1 MIALFALLCAVAVAQ
16 VDITTTTMSGNSTGT
31 NATTIMSTA
40 TVAANATTTETSLA
54 VTNATV
60 TESTTTSDAT
70 TTSESTT
77 VETVSTYASEYWP
90 TEEPTTTTSPPSS
103 STGQPLTSTTLATTK
118 TATTAANATAT
129 TTVGIDQGSIRWPA
143 ACGSCDGGDNDA
155 CVFQLPTAARR
166 EPFVCASGACGSGG
180 PNEVC
185 TKALARGCSLLPNST
200 AAAQF
205 FGCPDDSN
213 ATLACNK
220 TAGSSSAA
228 CQVCAPAAETTC
240 AANEELTAFC
250 EPYEL
255 CGTPDTYCLSS
266 GTVVT
271 GSLRCMPAE
280 CLVCGGEVASCAVL
294 AWPNRTVSF
303 GGCLPSPTWSEAAL
317 LRYTE
322 PLKFARWRQARLRFK
337 LAPADISLTRLVAA
351 LGGSPKHIQTVTQL
365 EHGDDVAGGAVF
377 VDAVVRMPSP
387 MMYNLEALLRH
398 PRTTAAR
405 DLASRFGIIAF
416 ERVDDAGGGGDTVA
430 PVVDAANRAA
440 VATLLVGAAAGSALW

>member
-1 MIALFALLCAVAVAQ
+1 MIVLFALLCAVAVAQ
-16 VDITTTTMSGNSTGT
+16 VDNTTTTSTST
-31 NATTIMSTA
+31 DSNATTIMPTA
-40 TVAANATTTETSLA
+40 TFATNATTQTETLA
-54 VTNATV
+54 TAETNATV

-70 TTSESTT
+70 T
-77 VETVSTYASEYWP
+77 VETVSTYASEYWF
-90 TEEPTTTTSPPSS
+90 TEEPLPSGSLTTGPTLTTTT
-103 STGQPLTSTTLATTK
+103 LTTTK
-118 TATTAANATAT
+118 TTTTTATAT
-129 TTVGIDQGSIRWPA
+129 TVVGVDRGSIRWPA
-143 ACGSCDGGDNDA
+143 ACAACDGGDKDA
-155 CVFQLPTAARR
+155 CVFQLPTVARR

-180 PNEVC
+180 ANEVC

-200 AAAQF
+200 AALPF

-213 ATLACNK
+213 ATLACNT
-220 TAGSSSAA
+220 TAAA
-228 CQVCAPAAETTC
+228 CQVCVPAAQTMC

-250 EPYEL
+250 EPYDL
-255 CGTPDTYCLSS
+255 CGTPDTYCLSA

-280 CLVCGGEVASCAVL
+280 CLVCGGEVASCAVF

-351 LGGSPKHIQTVTQL
+351 LGGSPKHIQMVTLL
-365 EHGDDVAGGAVF
+365 EHDDDVAAGAVF

-398 PRTTAAR
+398 PHTTAAR
-405 DLASRFGIIAF
+405 DLARRFGIIAF
-416 ERVDDAGGGGDTVA
+416 ERVDDSGGDTVA
-430 PVVDAANRAA
+430 PVVDAANRAV
-440 VATLLVGAAAGSALW
+440 VATTLLVGGTAGSALWW